1 MAARKGIFD
10 PALEPDGIFDPT
22 LDNAGIFD
30 ETFGETAAAGGAFD
44 PAFMQA
50 MNRPWRDIV
59 FSQPQVV
66 ASGMTPPD
74 NVPN

>member
-10 PALEPDGIFDPT
+10 PALEPAGIFDPA
-22 LDNAGIFD
+22 LDKAGIFD
-30 ETFGETAAAGGAFD
+30 ESFGETSTGVTFD

-50 MNRPWRDIV
+50 MDRPWRDIV
-59 FSQPQVV
+59 FSQPKVV

-74 NVPN
+74 SVPT

>member
-10 PALEPDGIFDPT
+10 PALEPAGIFDPA
-22 LDNAGIFD
+22 LDKAGVFD
-30 ETFGETAAAGGAFD
+30 ESFGETASGTAFD

-74 NVPN
+74 NVPT